1 MLLSQTTEYAMRAV
15 LFIAARHPA
24 QVRSAELAASLELPA
39 NYLAKTLGQLARAG
53 LLISTRGSAGGFRLS
68 RAPNEIRLVD
78 VTRAFES
85 NEPRRCLL
93 GLGPCGHNP
102 GCLVHKRWLPSAHM
116 IEGFFDST
124 TIADLVVPGAAHDAG
139 SFSHHDT

>member
-24 QVRSAELAASLELPA
+24 HVRAADLAAALELPP

-53 LLISTRGSAGGFRLS
+53 LLVSTRGSTGGFRLS
-68 RAPNEIRLVD
+68 RAPAEIQLGEVM
-78 VTRAFES
+78 RAFEP

-102 GCLVHKRWLPSAHM
+102 DCLVHKRWLPSAQM

-139 SFSHHDT
+139 SISH

>member
-1 MLLSQTTEYAMRAV
+1 MLLSQTTEYAMRAM
-15 LFIAARHPA
+15 LHIAARHPA
-24 QVRSAELAASLELPA
+24 QVRSAELAASLDLPA

-53 LLISTRGSAGGFRLS
+53 LLISTRGSTGGFRLS
-68 RAPNEIRLVD
+68 RAPEEIRLGEVMH
-78 VTRAFES
+78 AFEP

-102 GCLVHKRWLPSAHM
+102 DCLVHKRWLPSARM

-124 TIADLVVPGAAHDAG
+124 TIADLVVPGATHDAG
-139 SFSHHDT
+139 SFSQHDT